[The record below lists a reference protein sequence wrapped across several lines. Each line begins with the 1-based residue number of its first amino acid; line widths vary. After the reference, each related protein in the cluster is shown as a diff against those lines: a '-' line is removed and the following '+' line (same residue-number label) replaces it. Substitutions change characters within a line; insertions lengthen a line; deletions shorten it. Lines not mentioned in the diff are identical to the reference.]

1 MSEARGEF
9 KVSGMG
15 EETYAKRRPGK
26 LTRANGS
33 QAFSG
38 DIKGTGRV
46 EWLMCYRKDKTAEYV
61 GLQEI
66 SGTLGGRRGSF
77 VLTASGAYDGTKS
90 KGKWA
95 IVPGSGK
102 GGLAG
107 ITGKGSFVAGPGPQA
122 TFRLSYELG

>member
-1 MSEARGEF
+1 
-9 KVSGMG
+9 MG
-15 EETYAKRRPGK
+15 EETYAERRPGK
-26 LTRANGS
+26 LTRANGT
-33 QAFSG
+33 QKFDG

-77 VLTASGAYDGTKS
+77 VLTASGAYDGTRS
-90 KGKWA
+90 RGKWT
-95 IVPGSGK
+95 IVPESGK

-107 ITGKGSFVAGPGPQA
+107 ITGKGSFTAGPGPQA
-122 TFRLSYELG
+122 TFRLTYELGRLPPARR